1 MDNDAAPTIS
11 SVSTAVDASGEAVDE
26 GEGAVFTVSLS
37 NESTSAQTYSFS
49 LSKRHSGQRRLRHR
63 PIERDVQQ
71 WRDLRCGY
79 RPDHGTSGVT
89 EFTATV
95 ATIDDTIDEAN
106 ETFTLTVGG
115 VEGTATIVDNDA
127 APTISSVSTAVDASG
142 EA

>member
-1 MDNDAAPTIS
+1 MTFSNGVTYDADTGLI
-11 SVSTAVDASGEAVDE
+11 
-26 GEGAVFTVSLS
+26 TVP
-37 NESTSAQTYSFS
+37 A
-49 LSKRHSGQRRLRHR
+49 
-63 PIERDVQQ
+63 
-71 WRDLRCGY
+71 
-79 RPDHGTSGVT
+79 GVT

-142 EA
+142 EAVDEGEARCSP

>member
-1 MDNDAAPTIS
+1 MTFSNGVTYDADTGLI
-11 SVSTAVDASGEAVDE
+11 
-26 GEGAVFTVSLS
+26 TVP
-37 NESTSAQTYSFS
+37 A
-49 LSKRHSGQRRLRHR
+49 
-63 PIERDVQQ
+63 
-71 WRDLRCGY
+71 
-79 RPDHGTSGVT
+79 GVT

-142 EA
+142 EAVDEGEGAVFTVSLSNESTSAQTYSFSLSNGTAGSDDYDTDYRT